1 MRRTTQAV
9 AVLALA
15 GTVNGCS
22 VYHDFTT
29 SDFAQQDADAIAA
42 AASKAMQDV
51 QSVRLTGQVRS
62 RGNQYFIDLRM
73 DRDDNCAGTMRFGSS
88 NIDIRRVGD
97 RVWLKGESGA
107 YNRLSSVRLPDSVL
121 DELSTSWVLL
131 EDDQGLRKACDLEA
145 FLDAFDVVDLD
156 PGDDTDGGRA
166 DGKADQKAA
175 QEAGKKGGKKAKGGD
190 DLSGDVPT
198 TVGDE
203 TTEDGQKVVQ
213 LSGSPGGQ
221 HEELAWVRS
230 DAPHYVVRI
239 ESTSAQD
246 GGSVALTEFDA
257 DVEVEVPKA
266 KDVFVP

>member
-9 AVLALA
+9 VVLALA
-15 GTVNGCS
+15 GVVSGCS
-22 VYHDFTT
+22 VYQDFTT
-29 SDFAQQDADAIAA
+29 SDFAKQDGDAIVA

-51 QSVRLTGQVRS
+51 QSMRLTGQVRS
-62 RGNQYFIDLRM
+62 RGNQFFIDLRM
-73 DRDDNCAGTMRFGSS
+73 DRDDNCAGTIRFGSS

-107 YNRLSSVRLPDSVL
+107 YNRLSSVRLPDAVL

-131 EDDQGLRKACDLEA
+131 EDDKGLRQACDLEA

-156 PGDDTDGGRA
+156 PGDEADTGGVKGKDQGKDKGKGKGKDKDGTTR
-166 DGKADQKAA
+166 
-175 QEAGKKGGKKAKGGD
+175 D

-203 TTEDGQKVVQ
+203 TSEDGQKVVQ

-221 HEELAWVRS
+221 HEELAWVGS
-230 DAPHYVVRI
+230 EAPHYVVRI

-246 GGSVALTEFDA
+246 GGSIALSEFDE
-257 DVEVEVPKA
+257 DVVVEVPKD
-266 KDVFVP
+266 KDVYRP

>member
-1 MRRTTQAV
+1 MRRTTPAV

-15 GTVNGCS
+15 GALSGCS

-29 SDFAQQDADAIAA
+29 SDFAKQDGDAIVA
-42 AASKAMQDV
+42 AASEAMQDV

-62 RGNQYFIDLRM
+62 RGNQYFIDLRL
-73 DRDDNCAGTMRFGSS
+73 DRDGDCAGTMRFGSS

-107 YNRLSSVRLPDSVL
+107 YNRLSSTRLPDWVV
-121 DELSTSWVLL
+121 DELSTSWVLF
-131 EDDQGLRKACDLEA
+131 EDDKDLRQACDLEA
-145 FLDAFDVVDLD
+145 FLDSFEVVDL
-156 PGDDTDGGRA
+156 GADDAGNGKDGTG
-166 DGKADQKAA
+166 G
-175 QEAGKKGGKKAKGGD
+175 KGGKGGKGGRD
-190 DLSGDVPT
+190 DLSGDAPT

-203 TTEDGQKVVQ
+203 TSVDGENVVQ

-246 GGSVALTEFDA
+246 GGSIALSEFDE

-266 KDVFVP
+266 KDVYRP

>member
-1 MRRTTQAV
+1 MRRTTPAV

-15 GTVNGCS
+15 GALSGCS

-29 SDFAQQDADAIAA
+29 SDFAKQDGDAIVA
-42 AASKAMQDV
+42 AASEAMQDV

-62 RGNQYFIDLRM
+62 RGNQYFIDLRL
-73 DRDDNCAGTMRFGSS
+73 DRDGDCAGTMRFGSS

-107 YNRLSSVRLPDSVL
+107 YNRLSSTRLPDWVV
-121 DELSTSWVLL
+121 DELSTSWVLF
-131 EDDQGLRKACDLEA
+131 EDDKGLRQACDLEA
-145 FLDAFDVVDLD
+145 FLDSFEVVDL
-156 PGDDTDGGRA
+156 GADDAGNGKGA
-166 DGKADQKAA
+166 DGK
-175 QEAGKKGGKKAKGGD
+175 GKNGKGGKDGKGGRD
-190 DLSGDVPT
+190 DLSGDAPT

-203 TTEDGQKVVQ
+203 TSVDGENVVQ

-246 GGSVALTEFDA
+246 GGSIALSEFDE

-266 KDVFVP
+266 KDVYRP

>member
-15 GTVNGCS
+15 GTVSGCS
-22 VYHDFTT
+22 VYRDFTT
-29 SDFAQQDADAIAA
+29 SDFAKQDGDAIVA

-51 QSVRLTGQVRS
+51 QSMRVTGQVRS
-62 RGNQYFIDLRM
+62 RGNQYFVDLRM
-73 DRDDNCAGTMRFGSS
+73 DRDDNCVGTMRFGSS
-88 NIDIRRVGD
+88 NIDIRRMGD

-107 YNRLSSVRLPDSVL
+107 YNRLSSTRLPDSVL

-131 EDDQGLRKACDLEA
+131 EDDKGLRKACDLKA

-156 PGDDTDGGRA
+156 PGDDTDGG
-166 DGKADQKAA
+166 KN
-175 QEAGKKGGKKAKGGD
+175 KGNGRGKGGD
-190 DLSGDVPT
+190 DLSGEVPT

-203 TTEDGQKVVQ
+203 TTEDGHKVVQ

-221 HEELAWVRS
+221 HEEMAWVRS
-230 DAPHYVVRI
+230 EAPHYVVRI

-246 GGSVALTEFDA
+246 GGSVALTEFDE
-257 DVEVEVPKA
+257 DVEVEVPRA